1 MAALWSGS
9 FDSRRTSTWQL
20 EERSEMR
27 SEDEWFCQ
35 TCSIGNWWSRTDCR
49 HCASV
54 TNEAADP
61 PQTSTQEKLNILET
75 LAVMGNEDPRLV
87 GRKALEK
94 ELEWHQNE
102 LKAEEHC

>member
-1 MAALWSGS
+1 
-9 FDSRRTSTWQL
+9 
-20 EERSEMR
+20 MR

-35 TCSIGNWWSRTDCR
+35 TCSIWNWWSRTDCR

-54 TNEAADP
+54 TNEAAEP

-75 LAVMGNEDPRLV
+75 LAVMGNEDPRLAF
-87 GRKALEK
+87 RKALEK
-94 ELEWHQNE
+94 ELEWHQKK